1 MIEYTWPGAYQI
13 SSVRSTTSWKISIK
27 KKEVLTPNLHLNHK
41 WNQHLL
47 FWCTNQS
54 QLQKKSIWISMELLS
69 PFLLSFLFQPEK
81 NTHAHCSAP
90 TSLFCVI
97 FFNVEISRSAAL
109 PLLPSGTCTSYPP
122 TPLVSVY
129 NLDQQQT
136 CHELC
141 QSLESSLIS
150 SNGSGSCDRTLNINP
165 REGKDYTW

>member
-69 PFLLSFLFQPEK
+69 PFLWLSF
-81 NTHAHCSAP
+81 P
-90 TSLFCVI
+90 T
-97 FFNVEISRSAAL
+97 
-109 PLLPSGTCTSYPP
+109 GKKHT
-122 TPLVSVY
+122 
-129 NLDQQQT
+129 
-136 CHELC
+136 
-141 QSLESSLIS
+141 
-150 SNGSGSCDRTLNINP
+150 RTLFSSHLALLRYFLQRGDIKECCPPPPSIRHLHVVSAHSFGVGIQPGPTTNVSWTLPIFGIVP
-165 REGKDYTW
+165 YIIEWFWFLVIGL

>member
-1 MIEYTWPGAYQI
+1 MEPALASFVCVITNP
-13 SSVRSTTSWKISIK
+13 SCK
-27 KKEVLTPNLHLNHK
+27 N
-41 WNQHLL
+41 
-47 FWCTNQS
+47 NQS
-54 QLQKKSIWISMELLS
+54 EFQWNFCNGT
-69 PFLLSFLFQPEK
+69 PFFRAFFSNWK
-81 NTHAHCSAP
+81 NTHAYCSAP
-90 TSLFCVI
+90 TLLFCVI

-129 NLDQQQT
+129 NLDQQLDPCQK
-136 CHELC
+136 LG